1 MKIRY
6 IAAVCQVTAIMLLAI
21 ACSPGTLEQ
30 NPTPA
35 LDQPAL
41 DQRPLDTPRQT
52 SPPISQE
59 HLPLPT
65 EYQPYADVEFPTP
78 TPPAWLRNQA
88 RAAGPSTAGTRPA
101 RGRTSSTYRQ
111 ATEAEKLLISL
122 SITDLQDKS
131 TVPYNRDSWNYGTDH
146 DQDCQYTRHEV
157 LVSETQQ
164 DPQFQSERRCK
175 VISGLWSDPWTGQT
189 YNDPT
194 QVHIDHHVPLKNAH
208 DSGGHAWSQTIKQAY
223 ANDLELPAALNTVSV
238 ETNLQKGAQAPD
250 TWRPASEAFHCQ
262 YAEEWIAV
270 KTKWHLSV
278 TPTEKQALHT
288 MLQKCP

>member
-6 IAAVCQVTAIMLLAI
+6 IATVCQAAAIILLAI
-21 ACSPGTLEQ
+21 ACSPATLDLD
-30 NPTPA
+30 PTHA
-35 LDQPAL
+35 LDQPS
-41 DQRPLDTPRQT
+41 LDTPRQT
-52 SPPISQE
+52 SPTISQE

-65 EYQPYADVEFPTP
+65 EHQPYADIQFPTP
-78 TPPAWLRNQA
+78 TPPAWLQNNA
-88 RAAGPSTAGTRPA
+88 KAIGA
-101 RGRTSSTYRQ
+101 RTSSTYRQ

-122 SITDLQDKS
+122 SVTDLQEKL
-131 TVPYNRDSWNYGTDH
+131 TIPYNRDSWNYGTDH

-164 DPQFQSERRCK
+164 EPRFQSERRCK
-175 VISGLWSDPWTGQT
+175 VTSGLWYDPWTGQT
-189 YNDPT
+189 HTDPA

-208 DSGGHAWSQTIKQAY
+208 DSGGHTWSQTIKQAY

-250 TWRPASEAFHCQ
+250 TWRPKNEAFHCR

-288 MLQKCP
+288 MLKKCP

>member
-1 MKIRY
+1 MQTFSSRR
-6 IAAVCQVTAIMLLAI
+6 QHH
-21 ACSPGTLEQ
+21 
-30 NPTPA
+30 
-35 LDQPAL
+35 
-41 DQRPLDTPRQT
+41 PLGSKTKPRAT
-52 SPPISQE
+52 G
-59 HLPLPT
+59 
-65 EYQPYADVEFPTP
+65 
-78 TPPAWLRNQA
+78 
-88 RAAGPSTAGTRPA
+88 AG
-101 RGRTSSTYRQ
+101 TSSTYRQ
-111 ATEAEKLLISL
+111 ATEPEKLLISL
-122 SITDLQDKS
+122 SVTDLQETL

-157 LVSETQQ
+157 LVSETRQE
-164 DPQFQSERRCK
+164 PQFQTERRCK
-175 VISGLWSDPWTGQT
+175 VTSGLWYDPWTGDT
-189 YNDPT
+189 YTDPA

-250 TWRPASEAFHCQ
+250 TWRPAHEAFHCR

-288 MLQKCP
+288 MLEKCP